1 MYPTIISYNWA
12 DSNKLIRNIFTNS
25 TDDGLPAFTNYD
37 LEVFTRYELVESMV
51 GIHQLLA

>member
-25 TDDGLPAFTNYD
+25 TDDGLPASTNYD